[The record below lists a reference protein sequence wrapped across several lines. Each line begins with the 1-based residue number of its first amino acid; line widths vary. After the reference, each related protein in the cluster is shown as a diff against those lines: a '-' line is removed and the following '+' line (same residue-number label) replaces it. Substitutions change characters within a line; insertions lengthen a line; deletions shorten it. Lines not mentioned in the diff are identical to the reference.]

1 MYGWAY
7 FQCKGNYLVHVKIK
21 DIEFTSPLLTA
32 SGTYGYGH
40 EVQDMVDVNQWGG
53 IITKSLTRHPREGN
67 PPPRISETS
76 SGMLN
81 SIGLANLGVEKYCE
95 EIIPFLNELQTQV
108 IINIAGSA
116 MEDYLETLE
125 MLESTNGKHVGYEIN
140 ISCPNVKEGGI
151 EVGVNCDMTEKLTKE
166 IRKRTDKLL
175 IMKLAP
181 NVTRIEDIAKAAES
195 GGADAISAINTVVGM
210 AIDIKTRKPKLN
222 TTFGGLSGPAIKP
235 IALANVHKVFKAVKI
250 PVIGIGGIATA
261 EDVVEFILAGASLV
275 QIGTMN
281 YQNPNL
287 GAQLKE
293 KLLQYFSQNGTDTIE
308 DLIGKVDCH
317 SG

>member
-1 MYGWAY
+1 M
-7 FQCKGNYLVHVKIK
+7 HVKIQ
-21 DIEFTSPLLTA
+21 DVEFTSPLLTA

-40 EVQDMVDVNQWGG
+40 EVKDIVNVNEWGG
-53 IITKSLTRHPREGN
+53 IITKSVTRHPREGN
-67 PPPRISETS
+67 TPPRIAETS

-116 MEDYLETLE
+116 TKDYLETLE
-125 MLESTNGKHVGYEIN
+125 ILESTNGKHVGYEIN

-151 EVGVNCDMTEKLTKE
+151 EFGVNCNMTEKLTKE

-181 NVTRIEDIAKAAES
+181 NVTRIEDIAKSAES
-195 GGADAISAINTVVGM
+195 GGADAVSAINTVVGM
-210 AIDIKTRKPKLN
+210 AIDINSRKPKLHTN
-222 TTFGGLSGPAIKP
+222 YGGLSGPAIKP
-235 IALANVHKVFKAVKI
+235 IAIANVHKIYKAINI
-250 PVIGIGGIATA
+250 PVIGIGGISNV
-261 EDVVEFILAGASLV
+261 EDVLEFMLAGATLV

-287 GAQLKE
+287 GPEIKKE
-293 KLLQYFSQNGTDTIE
+293 LLQYFTENKIE
-308 DLIGKVDCH
+308 DTTTLIGKVEDH
-317 SG
+317 SE

>member
-1 MYGWAY
+1 M
-7 FQCKGNYLVHVKIK
+7 HVKIK
-21 DIEFTSPLLTA
+21 DIEFSSPLLTA

-53 IITKSLTRHPREGN
+53 IITKSVTRYPREGN
-67 PPPRISETS
+67 PPPRIAETS

-116 MEDYLETLE
+116 MEDYLETME

-151 EVGVNCDMTEKLTKE
+151 EFGVNCDMTEKLTKA
-166 IRKRTDKLL
+166 IRERTDKLL

-181 NVTRIEDIAKAAES
+181 NVTSIEDIAKAAES
-195 GGADAISAINTVVGM
+195 SGADAVSAINTVVGM
-210 AIDIKTRKPKLN
+210 AIDIKTRQPILN

-235 IALANVHKVFKAVKI
+235 VAIANVHKVFKAVKI
-250 PVIGIGGIATA
+250 PVIGIGGIAAA
-261 EDVVEFILAGASLV
+261 EDVVEFLLAGATMV

-287 GAQLKE
+287 GAQLKDE
-293 KLLQYFSQNGTDTIE
+293 LSEYYSQNGIERTE
-308 DLIGKVDCH
+308 DLIGKIEYY
-317 SG
+317 SN